1 MWGQETQWKEGNLC
15 QGIRVQAPSHL
26 QSRKGGILDADHL
39 GRISHRTIGVYKWH
53 LWGLIQWPELRGIL
67 ISLLN
72 TCHIDLVAALDVND
86 DRAGAVV
93 GVRVHPLRLQSLS
106 TSMLRKSSSYVT
118 WAEMVSLRYLWDCT
132 NKTAWASFWCECPLP
147 AETQNLGS
155 LHELLPLAM
164 PVSYGGFVGPWWCVP
179 SLKCLCLNVL
189 QTQAIWLP
197 FCVVIKSGQAWSWFT
212 NTFLRTGGWESLDLA
227 GYLLFWI

>member
-39 GRISHRTIGVYKWH
+39 GRISHRAIGVYKWH

-118 WAEMVSLRYLWDCT
+118 WAEMVSQIPLGLYKQNCLSQLLVWMSFASRDTESGFPSWTFASCYACKLWWLC
-132 NKTAWASFWCECPLP
+132 WALMVCAILEM
-147 AETQNLGS
+147 S
-155 LHELLPLAM
+155 L
-164 PVSYGGFVGPWWCVP
+164 S
-179 SLKCLCLNVL
+179 
-189 QTQAIWLP
+189 
-197 FCVVIKSGQAWSWFT
+197 
-212 NTFLRTGGWESLDLA
+212 
-227 GYLLFWI
+227 